1 MLIGIDGNEANIPN
15 RVGVNHYAF
24 KLLHNLK
31 KLQDKG
37 EFGHKFIVYLKNLPE
52 KDMPEE
58 SENFKYRVLKGGKA
72 WIIRKLTL
80 HLILNPEKLDVFF
93 SPSHYVPLF
102 SKVPRIC
109 SIMDLGYLEF
119 SGQFKK
125 TDFWQLKLWTAY
137 SIFVSKAIIAI
148 SNGTKKDIVRHYPFA
163 QGKIHV
169 THLSFDDEVV
179 DTKVITNDVRR
190 IKNKYSIVGD
200 YILYLGTLKPSKN
213 IEGLIRAFRLLTMDS
228 VLSTRV
234 KLVITGKKGWLYE
247 PIFALVRKLRLNKDV
262 ILTDFV
268 PEKDKIV
275 LLKGAKL
282 FVLPSFWEGFGIDVV
297 NAMAVGVP
305 VVVSN
310 RGSLPEIVGQAGI
323 VIDPAS
329 LESIAQGLKKVLSMS
344 DLEYNK
350 LIKDGQSQAQ
360 KFSWEK
366 TARKTMQLFERIK
379 A

>member
-1 MLIGIDGNEANIPN
+1 
-15 RVGVNHYAF
+15 
-24 KLLHNLK
+24 
-31 KLQDKG
+31 
-37 EFGHKFIVYLKNLPE
+37 LKNLPE